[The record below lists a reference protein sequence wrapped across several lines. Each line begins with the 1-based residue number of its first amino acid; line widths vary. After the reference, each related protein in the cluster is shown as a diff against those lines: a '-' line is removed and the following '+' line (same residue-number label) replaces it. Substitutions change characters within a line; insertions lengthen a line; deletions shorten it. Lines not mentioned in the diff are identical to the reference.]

1 MSTVSSDKS
10 PDKAPV
16 SGKTAGKNVTSPSA
30 PHRLRWRVVDIAV
43 ASVIGVAS
51 GIIFWAVGVL
61 PFYDA
66 LEAVVPGL
74 SGLING
80 LWVFAAPLALFI
92 VRKPGSGLYA
102 ELLACF
108 VEMILGS
115 QWSGI
120 DDLIPAILQGVAAE
134 IVFAVTAYKLWTWWT
149 AVISG
154 TLASLGTWVYELF
167 HKFSAI
173 APGGQYGLLFVVTS
187 AVSGALIAGI
197 AMWGLY
203 IAIARTGALDRFESG
218 RIVRYGKKTVTNG
231 QGK

>member
-1 MSTVSSDKS
+1 MSTTS
-10 PDKAPV
+10 
-16 SGKTAGKNVTSPSA
+16 SGKTPDSIKTIGNNAHSPSA

-120 DDLIPAILQGVAAE
+120 DDLIPAVLQGVAAE
-134 IVFAVTAYKLWTWWT
+134 IVFAVLPPTN
-149 AVISG
+149 SG
-154 TLASLGTWVYELF
+154 HGGRPSSPAPSPRWARGCTSCSTSFLPSRRAAGTT
-167 HKFSAI
+167 SCSSSRRRSR
-173 APGGQYGLLFVVTS
+173 AP
-187 AVSGALIAGI
+187 
-197 AMWGLY
+197 
-203 IAIARTGALDRFESG
+203 
-218 RIVRYGKKTVTNG
+218 
-231 QGK
+231 